1 MADNHTTSNDGYR
14 RVAAVLFMSMF
25 AAQAGAIALSP
36 VLAEVANDLG
46 VATATAGQLR
56 TVAGLVAGVTGLVL
70 GRLSSRV
77 GLGRQLLGGSA
88 LLAVG
93 SLGSAAAPGIA
104 LLFAA
109 QVPVGAG
116 IAVLTTA
123 ATLAAAE
130 WVPPERRTTVLSWAL
145 IGQPSAWIIGMPLI
159 GAVAGSNWRYAWIAL
174 PLLAAVVAGAAVVGR
189 ASEPPS
195 ATRRAPLRAVFAAP
209 GLTSWLAGEMFANT
223 AWAGTLV
230 YSGALFVES
239 YGSSTESTGVVL
251 AIGAG
256 AYVVGALWLRRFADR
271 QPKVLLAGLAVV
283 LALTTGLFGMV
294 RPSVVISTIIF
305 SAAATAAGGRTVVS
319 SAFGLALPPELRRA
333 AVAMRA
339 ASMQFG
345 YFAGSFAAG
354 TALGIGGYRALGSL
368 IGLLFLGAG
377 LSLVARSR
385 RSQPLTGR
393 LPSSLPEVNHFE
405 PDGVAS
411 NPPGTT
417 CGLPPDPRPVVA
429 VADGA
434 C

>member
-130 WVPPERRTTVLSWAL
+130 WVPPDAPHDRALLGADRAALGMDHRHASHRCRGRLELALRMDRPTPSRGCRGRRGCCRPGERPAFGHAS
-145 IGQPSAWIIGMPLI
+145 
-159 GAVAGSNWRYAWIAL
+159 
-174 PLLAAVVAGAAVVGR
+174 GAA
-189 ASEPPS
+189 
-195 ATRRAPLRAVFAAP
+195 
-209 GLTSWLAGEMFANT
+209 
-223 AWAGTLV
+223 
-230 YSGALFVES
+230 SG
-239 YGSSTESTGVVL
+239 G
-251 AIGAG
+251 
-256 AYVVGALWLRRFADR
+256 LRRPRADE
-271 QPKVLLAGLAVV
+271 LA
-283 LALTTGLFGMV
+283 
-294 RPSVVISTIIF
+294 
-305 SAAATAAGGRTVVS
+305 
-319 SAFGLALPPELRRA
+319 
-333 AVAMRA
+333 
-339 ASMQFG
+339 
-345 YFAGSFAAG
+345 
-354 TALGIGGYRALGSL
+354 
-368 IGLLFLGAG
+368 
-377 LSLVARSR
+377 
-385 RSQPLTGR
+385 
-393 LPSSLPEVNHFE
+393 
-405 PDGVAS
+405 
-411 NPPGTT
+411 
-417 CGLPPDPRPVVA
+417 CG
-429 VADGA
+429 
-434 C
+434 